1 MARYVSTVTEPV
13 TEAPVGTVAHL
24 ALDALPYGVAVLD
37 DDRVVLSTNRRWRQ
51 RREAGVDHH
60 PAVGERFPA
69 EAGELAAAVE
79 AVVAGERDA
88 HAAPAGDLTLSVRP
102 FDRGEAAHAVVTSDT
117 GGERDDWPLP
127 AGRMLDA
134 LGDTVQV
141 VDVAADTVYHNEA
154 SVRAY
159 GLQEK
164 AVDADGAEMERLRD
178 RVGTDS
184 MAAFDEAVDAVVAGE
199 ADERRV
205 EMEVLTES
213 GPVVA
218 DTLVTPLSADGE
230 RLGAV
235 AVSRDV
241 TNYRSELRELEQ
253 RRDARETL
261 FRITALVQDLV
272 GSLVE
277 ETRRPAI
284 ERMVVGQLDE
294 SELYRFAVVGRHH
307 PAREDLLELS
317 TAGIDEA
324 VADELGGALLAE
336 HGDLLRTGQVRVV
349 GLSPYDLPAELGT
362 DAVAV
367 PLTYGSSVYGLL
379 LVGLGRGQL
388 TDRELSAF
396 EVLGDAVGFAI
407 NAAKHRALAL
417 ADLVTELEF
426 RADGGGGLLG
436 GLSAELD
443 AEITVDSVVPSGEGV
458 QLQYLTVEGADA
470 DAVEAAAGAAEGVE
484 SVRVLDDSAVTVELS
499 VRSHSV
505 LLALGQGGATVEDAG
520 AHDGVAR
527 VTAAI
532 AADENARALV
542 ETVRAAVPGA
552 ELVSKRDVE
561 QDPSGAPAFDAAT
574 VGQLTDRQ
582 LAALETAY
590 RAGYF
595 EDPREST
602 AEEVAEALDITSPTL
617 HQHLQ
622 AAHRKLLSGVFE
634 SGSD

>member
-1 MARYVSTVTEPV
+1 VSETITGAQP
-13 TEAPVGTVAHL
+13 GTIAHL

-37 DDRVVLSTNRRWRQ
+37 ADRVVLSTNRRWRQ
-51 RREAGVDHH
+51 RREAGVDAH
-60 PAVGERFPA
+60 PAVGEQFP
-69 EAGELAAAVE
+69 GEGDEDLAAAVE
-79 AVVAGERDA
+79 AVAAGEREA
-88 HAAPAGDLTLSVRP
+88 HATSVGEVTVRARQ
-102 FDRGEAAHAVVTSDT
+102 FERGEVAHLVVTSDT
-117 GGERDDWPLP
+117 GGERGDWPLP

-134 LGDTVQV
+134 MGDTVQV
-141 VDVAADTVYHNEA
+141 LDVASGIVYHNEA
-154 SVRAY
+154 AARAY
-159 GLQEK
+159 DLE
-164 AVDADGAEMERLRD
+164 ARVVDADGAEMGRVRERVSDESL
-178 RVGTDS
+178 S
-184 MAAFDEAVDAVVAGE
+184 AFDAAVEAVVDGE
-199 ADERRV
+199 DDERRV

-213 GPVVA
+213 GPAVA
-218 DTLVTPLSADGE
+218 DTLVTPLSANGE

-235 AVSRDV
+235 AVARDV
-241 TNYRSELRELEQ
+241 TSYRSELRELEQ

-277 ETRRPAI
+277 ETRRSAI
-284 ERMVVGQLDE
+284 EQMVVEQLDE
-294 SELYRFAVVGRHH
+294 SELYRFALVGRHH
-307 PAREDLLELS
+307 PAREALLELS
-317 TAGIDEA
+317 TAGVDEA
-324 VADELGGALLAE
+324 VADELGSALLND
-336 HGDLLRTGQVRVV
+336 HGDLLRTGEVRVV
-349 GLSPYDLPAELGT
+349 ALSPYDVPAELGT

-379 LVGLGRGQL
+379 LVGLGRGRL

-417 ADLVTELEF
+417 ADLLTELEF
-426 RADGGGGLLG
+426 RVDGGGGLLA
-436 GLSAELD
+436 GLSAELE
-443 AEITVDSVVPSGEGV
+443 AGVTVDSVVPSGEDV
-458 QLQYLTVEGADA
+458 QLQYVTVDGADA
-470 DAVEAAAGAAEGVE
+470 DALVDAAAAADGVRE
-484 SVRVLDDSAVTVELS
+484 VRLLDEEAVTAELQVEGD
-499 VRSHSV
+499 SV
-505 LLALGQGGATVEDAG
+505 LLALGQSGATVDG
-520 AHDGVAR
+520 ASAREGVAR

-542 ETVRAAVPGA
+542 ETVRAAVPDA

-561 QDPSGAPAFDAAT
+561 QEPSGEPAFDAAT

-595 EDPREST
+595 ENPRESN

-622 AAHRKLLSGVFE
+622 AAHRKLLAGVFE
-634 SGSD
+634 SGRGD

>member
-1 MARYVSTVTEPV
+1 MSETVTEAQP
-13 TEAPVGTVAHL
+13 GTLAHL
-24 ALDALPYGVAVLD
+24 ALDALPYGLAVLD
-37 DDRVVLSTNRRWRQ
+37 ADKVVLSTNRRWRQ
-51 RREAGVDHH
+51 RREAGVATH
-60 PAVGERFPA
+60 PPVGDRFPG
-69 EAGELAAAVE
+69 AGDEELVDAVE
-79 AVVAGERDA
+79 AVLAGERDSYA
-88 HAAPAGDLTLSVRP
+88 TAAGDLTVRVRP
-102 FDRGEAAHAVVTSDT
+102 FERGEVAHAVVTSDT
-117 GGERDDWPLP
+117 GGERGDWPLP

-134 LGDTVQV
+134 MGDTVQIL
-141 VDVAADTVYHNEA
+141 DVSSGTVYHNEA
-154 SVRAY
+154 AVRAY
-159 GLQEK
+159 DLE
-164 AVDADGAEMERLRD
+164 ARVVEAEGTEMQRFRERVSEESL
-178 RVGTDS
+178 
-184 MAAFDEAVDAVVAGE
+184 AAFDEAVDAVVGGE

-213 GPVVA
+213 GPAVA
-218 DTLVTPLSADGE
+218 DTLVSPLAADGE

-241 TNYRSELRELEQ
+241 TSYRSELRELEQ

-261 FRITALVQDLV
+261 FRITALVQDLI

-284 ERMVVGQLDE
+284 ERMVVDQLDE
-294 SELYRFAVVGRHH
+294 SELYRFALVGRHH

-317 TAGIDEA
+317 TAGVDLEVGDGLA
-324 VADELGGALLAE
+324 PELLAD
-336 HGDLLRTGQVRVV
+336 HGDLLRTGEVRVV
-349 GLSPYDLPAELGT
+349 GLSPYDVPAALGT

-379 LVGLGRGQL
+379 LVGLGRGRL

-426 RADGGGGLLG
+426 RVDGGGGLLA
-436 GLSAELD
+436 GLSSTLD
-443 AEITVDSVVPSGEGV
+443 AEVTVDSVVPSGEDV
-458 QLQYLTVEGADA
+458 QLQYLSVDGADVDDVVDAASEA
-470 DAVEAAAGAAEGVE
+470 DGVRD
-484 SVRVLDDSAVTVELS
+484 VRVLDEDAVTLELQVE
-499 VRSHSV
+499 SHSV
-505 LLALGQGGATVEDAG
+505 LLALGQSGATVDG
-520 AHDGVAR
+520 ASARDGVAR

-542 ETVRAAVPGA
+542 ETVRAAVPDA

-561 QDPSGAPAFDAAT
+561 QEPSGEPAFDAAT

-595 EDPREST
+595 ENPRESN

-634 SGSD
+634 SGRGG

>member
-1 MARYVSTVTEPV
+1 VTDSGMESPGE
-13 TEAPVGTVAHL
+13 TIAHL
-24 ALDALPYGVAVLD
+24 ALEALPYGLAVLD
-37 DDRVVLSTNRRWRQ
+37 ADRVVVSTNRRWRR
-51 RREAGVDHH
+51 RREAGAPNH
-60 PAVGERFPA
+60 PDVGERFPVDD
-69 EAGELAAAVE
+69 GELAAAVE
-79 AVVAGERDA
+79 AVLAGERDA
-88 HAAPAGDLTLSVRP
+88 HAAPAGDLTLRARR
-102 FDRGEAAHAVVTSDT
+102 FDRGAAAHAVVTSDA
-117 GGERDDWPLP
+117 GGGDDDWPLP

-134 LGDTVQV
+134 LGDPIQV
-141 VDVAADTVYHNEA
+141 VDVASGTVYQNEA
-154 SVRAY
+154 AATAF
-159 GLQEK
+159 GLEER
-164 AVDADGAEMERLRD
+164 VFDADDAEMGRVRD
-178 RVGTDS
+178 RVGAES
-184 MAAFDEAVDAVVAGE
+184 MAAFDDAVDAIVAGE
-199 ADERRV
+199 ADRRRV

-218 DTLVTPLSADGE
+218 DTLLTPLAADGE
-230 RLGAV
+230 RLGVV

-241 TNYRSELRELEQ
+241 TSYRSELRELEQ

-272 GSLVE
+272 GGLVE

-284 ERMVVGQLDE
+284 ERMVVDQLDA

-307 PAREDLLELS
+307 PARDDLLELS
-317 TAGIDEA
+317 TAGIEEDT
-324 VADELGGALLAE
+324 ADELGAALLSD
-336 HGDLLRTGQVRVV
+336 HGDLLRTGEVRVV
-349 GLSPYDLPAELGT
+349 GLSPYGLPAELGT

-379 LVGLGRGQL
+379 LVGLGRGRL

-426 RADGGGGLLG
+426 RVDGGGLLA
-436 GLSAELD
+436 GLASELD
-443 AEITVDSVVPSGEGV
+443 AAVTVDGVVPSGEGV
-458 QLQYLTVEGADA
+458 QLQYLVVEGAAA
-470 DAVEAAAGAAEGVE
+470 DALVAAAEGFDGVEAARVVDEAPVTAELRVE
-484 SVRVLDDSAVTVELS
+484 GG
-499 VRSHSV
+499 SV
-505 LLALGQGGATVEDAG
+505 LLALGQGGATVEDAS
-520 AHDGVAR
+520 ATDGVAR

-542 ETVRAAVPGA
+542 ETVRAAVPAA
-552 ELVSKRDVE
+552 ELVRKRDVE
-561 QDPSGAPAFDAAT
+561 REPAGEPAFDATT

-602 AEEVAEALDITSPTL
+602 AEEVAAALDITSPTL

-622 AAHRKLLSGVFE
+622 AAHRKLLGGVFDA
-634 SGSD
+634 GGAD